1 MIKEKKNPKKK
12 KKGGGEENLLKM
24 KAVEGSNK
32 TNGKDD
38 ATILITQLKTWWP
51 F

>member
-1 MIKEKKNPKKK
+1 MIKEKKNLKK
-12 KKGGGEENLLKM
+12 KKGGGGVKLLKI